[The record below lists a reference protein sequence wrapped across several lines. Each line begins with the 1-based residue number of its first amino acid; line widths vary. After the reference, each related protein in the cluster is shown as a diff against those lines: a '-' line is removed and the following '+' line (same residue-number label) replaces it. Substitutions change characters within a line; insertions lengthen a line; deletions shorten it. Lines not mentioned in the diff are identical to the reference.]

1 MLKNNKKGFTII
13 ELLIVIAII
22 GLLATISMVALNGA
36 RLKGRDA
43 KRVGDIRQVQ
53 TALELYFNDQNSYPL
68 AATAI
73 TLGDAAYK
81 VLCDGGFVATANATN
96 CPLNKIYMGIVP
108 TNPAPG
114 GTAYLYS
121 TTTNLNYNI
130 GFTLEDATG
139 GYALGA
145 HTASERGIQ

>member
-1 MLKNNKKGFTII
+1 MLQNKKGFTII

-53 TALELYFNDQNSYPL
+53 TALELYFNDQNSYPVT
-68 AATAI
+68 ATTL
-73 TLGDAAYK
+73 TLGSASAR
-81 VLCDGGFVATANATN
+81 VLCDTVAGFQADAVG
-96 CPLNKIYMGIVP
+96 CNKIYMGIVP

-114 GTAYLYS
+114 GVAYSYS
-121 TTTNLNYNI
+121 GASLSYSI
-130 GFTLEDATG
+130 GFSLEDATG
-139 GYALGA
+139 GYAIGA